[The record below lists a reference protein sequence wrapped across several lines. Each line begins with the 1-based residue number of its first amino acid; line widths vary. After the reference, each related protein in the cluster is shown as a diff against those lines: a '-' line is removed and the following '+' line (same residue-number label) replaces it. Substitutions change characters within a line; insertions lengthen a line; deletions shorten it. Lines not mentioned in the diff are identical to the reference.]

1 MAIRQLPTQLI
12 NQIAAGEVVERPAAM
27 LKELLENSLDAGA
40 RRVEVELEQAGVR
53 LCRVR
58 DDGVGIPRDEIPLA
72 LSRHATSKIASLED
86 LSCVASLGFR
96 GEALPSIA
104 SVSQLRLVSR
114 HVDAESAYALES
126 GYGSQ
131 GELRPAPHPGGTTV
145 EVRDLFARTP
155 ARRRFLKTERTE
167 LLHAQRVVERLA
179 LSRFSTAVRLIHNG
193 RPVFDL
199 PAAKT
204 REEQEARLARLCG
217 KAFVENGLY
226 VEREAD
232 GMSLRGWLSR
242 PSFSRSQ
249 PDLQHVV
256 LNGRVIRDRSLSHA
270 IRSAYADVLFHGRHP
285 ACVLYLEIDPADVDV
300 NVHPSKQEVRFR
312 DGRRVHDFVRRTL
325 ESALSDT
332 RPGGDAGAAVPQ
344 PPAQMPA
351 QRQGG
356 LPLAMD
362 QIREAL
368 PVYAALA
375 AAPPVTVA
383 DTADDDLP
391 LGHALAHLHGAF
403 ILAQSR
409 AGLVI
414 VDAHAAHERITYER
428 LKQAWAQA
436 GIRSQPL
443 LVPHTF
449 EVATAEADLAE
460 EYAAL
465 LGQLGLELNRTGPET
480 LTIRAVPV
488 LLAGADAVALVRDV
502 LADLRGGEGDTARVR
517 REMDDV
523 LASMACHG
531 SVRANRRLT
540 MDEMNALLRD
550 MERTERSDQCNHG
563 RPTWTVL
570 SLADLDRLFARGR

>member
-58 DDGVGIPRDEIPLA
+58 DDGVGIPRDEVPLA
-72 LSRHATSKIASLED
+72 LARHATSKIASLDD
-86 LSCVASLGFR
+86 LTCVASLGFR

-114 HVDAESAYALES
+114 HADADAAFAVES
-126 GYGSQ
+126 GYGEQ

-167 LLHAQRVVERLA
+167 FMHAQRVVERLA

-199 PAAKT
+199 PVASS
-204 REEQEARLARLCG
+204 RDEQEARLAKLCG
-217 KAFVENGLY
+217 KAFVENSLY
-226 VEREAD
+226 VERNAD
-232 GMSLRGWLSR
+232 GMSLRGWIAR
-242 PSFSRSQ
+242 PTYSRSQ

-270 IRSAYADVLFHGRHP
+270 IRAAFADVLYHGRHP
-285 ACVLYLEIDPADVDV
+285 ACVLYLETDPADVDV

-325 ESALSDT
+325 ESALADT
-332 RPGGDAGAAVPQ
+332 RPGAVPAEPARPSFAGPGAGQRGLQLSAAVVRDS
-344 PPAQMPA
+344 AA
-351 QRQGG
+351 
-356 LPLAMD
+356 
-362 QIREAL
+362 
-368 PVYAALA
+368 VYAALA
-375 AAPPVTVA
+375 AGGPAAAGTDEA
-383 DTADDDLP
+383 AALP

-403 ILAQSR
+403 ILAQNVD
-409 AGLVI
+409 GLVI

-428 LKQAWAQA
+428 LKQGWSAASIQ
-436 GIRSQPL
+436 SQPL
-443 LVPHTF
+443 LVPHAF
-449 EVATAEADLAE
+449 DVSAAEADLAE
-460 EYAAL
+460 AHAPL
-465 LGQLGLELNRTGPET
+465 LGELGLDVDRVGREK
-480 LTIRAVPV
+480 LTIRSVPV
-488 LLAGADAVALVRDV
+488 LLAGGDPEALVRDV
-502 LADLRGGEGDTARVR
+502 LADLQTGGDDAGRVR
-517 REMDDV
+517 RQMDDV

-540 MDEMNALLRD
+540 TPEMNALLRD
-550 MERTERSDQCNHG
+550 MEATERSDQCNHG

-570 SLADLDRLFARGR
+570 SMAELDRLFARGR

>member
-58 DDGVGIPRDEIPLA
+58 DDGVGIPREEVPLA
-72 LSRHATSKIASLED
+72 LARHATSKIASLDD
-86 LSCVASLGFR
+86 LTCVASLGFR

-104 SVSQLRLVSR
+104 SVASLRLVSR
-114 HVDAESAYALES
+114 HVDADTAFAVES
-126 GYGSQ
+126 GYGEQ

-167 LLHAQRVVERLA
+167 FMHAQRVVERLA
-179 LSRFSTAVRLIHNG
+179 LSRFGTAVRLIHNG
-193 RPVFDL
+193 RPVLDL
-199 PAAKT
+199 PAASS
-204 REEQEARLARLCG
+204 RDEQEARLAKLCG
-217 KAFVENGLY
+217 QAFVDNALY
-226 VEREAD
+226 VERDAE
-232 GMSLRGWLSR
+232 GMSLRGWIAR
-242 PSFSRSQ
+242 PTYSRSQ

-270 IRSAYADVLFHGRHP
+270 IRSAYADVLYHGRHP
-285 ACVLYLEIDPADVDV
+285 ACVLYLEMDPAEVDV

-325 ESALSDT
+325 EAALADT
-332 RPGGDAGAAVPQ
+332 RPGAAVSEPV
-344 PPAQMPA
+344 PAPA
-351 QRQGG
+351 AFPGAGQRG
-356 LPLAMD
+356 LRLSPATV
-362 QIREAL
+362 REAA

-375 AAPPVTVA
+375 AAAGV
-383 DTADDDLP
+383 DTATEDAAQLP

-403 ILAQSR
+403 ILAQNR
-409 AGLVI
+409 DGLVI

-428 LKQAWAQA
+428 LKQAWSAS
-436 GIRSQPL
+436 GIQSQPL
-443 LVPHTF
+443 LVPHSF
-449 EVATAEADLAE
+449 QVSAAEADLAE
-460 EYAAL
+460 THAAL
-465 LGQLGLELNRTGPET
+465 LGALGLEVDRVGREQ

-488 LLAGADAVALVRDV
+488 LLAAGDPESLVRDV
-502 LADLRGGEGDTARVR
+502 LADLQAGGADVARVR
-517 REMDDV
+517 RKMDDV

-540 MDEMNALLRD
+540 SAEMNALLRD
-550 MERTERSDQCNHG
+550 MEATERSDQCNHG
-563 RPTWTVL
+563 RPTWTLL
-570 SLADLDRLFARGR
+570 SLAELDRLFARGR

>member
-58 DDGVGIPRDEIPLA
+58 DDGVGIPRDEVPLA
-72 LSRHATSKIASLED
+72 LARHATSKIASLDD

-114 HVDAESAYALES
+114 HADADSAFAVES
-126 GYGSQ
+126 GYGEQ

-167 LLHAQRVVERLA
+167 FMHAQRVVERLA

-199 PAAKT
+199 PVASS
-204 REEQEARLARLCG
+204 RDEQEARLAKLCG
-217 KAFVENGLY
+217 KAFVENSLY
-226 VEREAD
+226 VERNAD
-232 GMSLRGWLSR
+232 GMSLRGWIAR
-242 PSFSRSQ
+242 PTYSRSQ
-249 PDLQHVV
+249 PDLQYVV

-270 IRSAYADVLFHGRHP
+270 IRAAFADVLYHGRHP

-325 ESALSDT
+325 ESALAGT
-332 RPGGDAGAAVPQ
+332 RPGAVPAEPARPSFAAPGAGQRGLQLSAAAVRDS
-344 PPAQMPA
+344 AA
-351 QRQGG
+351 
-356 LPLAMD
+356 
-362 QIREAL
+362 
-368 PVYAALA
+368 VYAALA
-375 AAPPVTVA
+375 AGGPADAGTDEVA
-383 DTADDDLP
+383 ALP

-403 ILAQSR
+403 ILAQNVD
-409 AGLVI
+409 GLVI

-428 LKQAWAQA
+428 LKQAWSAA
-436 GIRSQPL
+436 GIQSQPL
-443 LVPHTF
+443 LVPHAF
-449 EVATAEADLAE
+449 DVSAAEADLAE
-460 EYAAL
+460 AHAPL
-465 LGQLGLELNRTGPET
+465 LGELGLEVDRVGREK
-480 LTIRAVPV
+480 LTIRSVPV
-488 LLAGADAVALVRDV
+488 LLAGGDPEALVRDV
-502 LADLRGGEGDTARVR
+502 LADLQTGGDDAARVR
-517 REMDDV
+517 RQMDDV

-540 MDEMNALLRD
+540 TPEMNALLRD
-550 MERTERSDQCNHG
+550 MEATERSDQCNHG

-570 SLADLDRLFARGR
+570 SMAELDRLFARGR

>member
-1 MAIRQLPTQLI
+1 MAIRQLPDQLI

-58 DDGVGIPRDEIPLA
+58 DDGVGIPRDEVPLA
-72 LSRHATSKIASLED
+72 LARHATSKIASLND
-86 LSCVASLGFR
+86 LNCVASLGFR

-104 SVSQLRLVSR
+104 SVANLRLVSR
-114 HVDAESAYALES
+114 HTDAETAFALES
-126 GYGSQ
+126 GYGEQ

-167 LLHAQRVVERLA
+167 FMHAQRVVERLA

-199 PAAKT
+199 PAASS
-204 REEQEARLARLCG
+204 RDEQEARLAKLCG
-217 KAFVENGLY
+217 KAFVDSALY
-226 VEREAD
+226 VERDAD
-232 GMSLRGWLSR
+232 GMSLRGWIAR
-242 PSFSRSQ
+242 PTYSRSQ

-270 IRSAYADVLFHGRHP
+270 IRAAFADVLYHGRHP
-285 ACVLYLEIDPADVDV
+285 ACVLYLETDPADVDV

-325 ESALSDT
+325 EAALAET
-332 RPGGDAGAAVPQ
+332 RPGVAMTESPPAAAGLPGAGQRGLQLSSAAVRD
-344 PPAQMPA
+344 AA
-351 QRQGG
+351 
-356 LPLAMD
+356 AH
-362 QIREAL
+362 
-368 PVYAALA
+368 YAALA
-375 AAPPVTVA
+375 AMPA
-383 DTADDDLP
+383 DAAGAEAATDLP

-403 ILAQSR
+403 ILAQNR
-409 AGLVI
+409 DGLVI

-428 LKQAWAQA
+428 LKQAWSAA
-436 GIRSQPL
+436 GIQSQPL
-443 LVPHTF
+443 LVPHAF
-449 EVATAEADLAE
+449 EVSAAEADLAE
-460 EYAAL
+460 AHASL
-465 LGQLGLELNRTGPET
+465 LAELGLEVDRVGLET

-488 LLAGADAVALVRDV
+488 LLAAGDPESLVRDV
-502 LADLRGGEGDTARVR
+502 LADLQAGDGDAARVR
-517 REMDDV
+517 RQMDDV

-540 MDEMNALLRD
+540 AAEMNALLRD
-550 MERTERSDQCNHG
+550 MEATERSDQCNHG

-570 SLADLDRLFARGR
+570 SLAELDRLFARGR